1 MYQIKTKNGYDF
13 FEAASAFQKTIR
25 RGMEEEALY
34 WGLELLES
42 NFHKYAWK
50 RMLVIAA
57 EDVGLANPQLII
69 QIKALLDSD
78 EWIQKNRKDKTPS
91 RIHFVMGILLC
102 VRSVKSR
109 VVDNSNIYYR
119 IKRQQGMFLDVPS
132 FGLDIHTKRG
142 KKMGKTF
149 KDFHF
154 EGAMLENIGEVEG
167 EQFYFDKISKLI
179 EEGGFK
185 SKQDE
190 DPTLL

>member
-1 MYQIKTKNGYDF
+1 MYQIKTTNGYDF
-13 FEAASAFQKTIR
+13 FEVASAFQKTIR

-69 QIKALLDSD
+69 QIKALVDSD
-78 EWIQKNRKDKTPS
+78 EWIQKNRKDKKPS

-109 VVDNSNIYYR
+109 IVDNFKHILPDK
-119 IKRQQGMFLDVPS
+119 KRTRNAFRNS
-132 FGLDIHTKRG
+132 I
-142 KKMGKTF
+142 
-149 KDFHF
+149 
-154 EGAMLENIGEVEG
+154 I
-167 EQFYFDKISKLI
+167 
-179 EEGGFK
+179 
-185 SKQDE
+185 
-190 DPTLL
+190 LLGYAH